1 MLLISTFTGILI
13 GIAGLAYLS
22 TTPAILGS
30 LLFSFGLSI
39 ILVQNLYL
47 YTGKIGKFK
56 NKKDI
61 PMMATILI
69 GNFIGAYGFG
79 IILFLFGFSYLA
91 IPIVVTKT
99 SISILLSFFCSIC
112 CGIIL
117 ELAVSSYKETN
128 NIFLVILCVMVF
140 ITCGFEHSIANMFF
154 FALSGQPHFGY
165 LAVNILGNSL
175 GAIGTHKFVK

>member
-1 MLLISTFTGILI
+1 
-13 GIAGLAYLS
+13 
-22 TTPAILGS
+22 
-30 LLFSFGLSI
+30 
-39 ILVQNLYL
+39 
-47 YTGKIGKFK
+47 
-56 NKKDI
+56 
-61 PMMATILI
+61 MMATILI

-91 IPIVVTKT
+91 IPIVIAKT
-99 SISILLSFFCSIC
+99 SIPILLSFFYSIC

-154 FALSGQPHFGY
+154 FALSG
-165 LAVNILGNSL
+165 
-175 GAIGTHKFVK
+175 